1 MYGINEKVFLGGVA
15 VIFITVVIAG
25 VLIWQVMILWAKN
38 RREQRRWEGYQREK
52 DREDRCERERSEWIA
67 TIKDQAERN
76 ERMVEKIEQITKEW
90 TKTKADYNRAK
101 QLMEKVNLE
110 GLEIK

>member
-1 MYGINEKVFLGGVA
+1 MYGINEKVFIGGIA
-15 VIFITVVIAG
+15 VIFVSVVIAG
-25 VLIWQVMILWAKN
+25 VIIWQLMVLWLKN
-38 RREQRRWEGYQREK
+38 KREERRWEGYQREQ
-52 DREDRCERERSEWIA
+52 DRVDRCERERNEWIL
-67 TIKDQAERN
+67 TVKEQAERN

-90 TKTKADYNRAK
+90 NRTKADYNRAK